1 MKANRNRRGAT
12 QPDEK
17 TRERSAEERKI
28 VTPTPRNVRAKAEGD
43 EGKNDEKSDP
53 PATDTRSL

>member
-1 MKANRNRRGAT
+1 MNANRNRRGGT

-17 TRERSAEERKI
+17 TRERSAEERNI
-28 VTPTPRNVRAKAEGD
+28 VSPTPRDVRAKAAGD
-43 EGKNDEKSDP
+43 EGENDEKSDP